1 MNSTVKH
8 VSLALVTA
16 AALAVSAY
24 GTTAVNEWRIAANDQ
39 RNDQRYVPQSAYN
52 ISELNRLDEQISDLK
67 YRLTREPNNQ
77 RLKMQL
83 ESRERSLRRLGGG
96 N

>member
-1 MNSTVKH
+1 MNSMVRN

-24 GTTAVNEWRIAANDQ
+24 GTTAVNEWRIASNDR
-39 RNDQRYVPQSAYN
+39 RNDVRYVPQSAYN
-52 ISELNRLDEQISDLK
+52 TSEVNRLDEEISDLK
-67 YRLTREPNNQ
+67 YRLKREPNNE
-77 RLKMQL
+77 RLQIQL
-83 ESRERSLRRLGGG
+83 ESKERSMRRWGGG